1 MTWAISGVVEVEA
14 LAKDR
19 LWHKADLAIVL
30 ETYRF

>member
-1 MTWAISGVVEVEA
+1 VVEVEA